1 MDFTWTPEEQ
11 AFRQRL
17 KDFMAAN
24 LPDDWER
31 FSQHGPASP
40 ALTEYAC

>member
-1 MDFTWTPEEQ
+1 MDFEWTPEEA
-11 AFRQRL
+11 AFRERL
-17 KDFMAAN
+17 RAFLAAT

-40 ALTEYAC
+40 ALTA